1 MTELLSCR
9 DIHKSYG
16 GVKVLRGVTLGVNRG
31 EIFGLTGANG
41 AGKSTLIDVITG
53 QTAYTSGEIF
63 IGDVPVS
70 RGGAALRA
78 QLGLA
83 RTFQRP
89 QVAAELTLLEN
100 IRVARAAAG
109 LSSHNKILSAFIK
122 GFFGGGEEDEAE
134 IRNVCRQLSLR
145 EPDRL
150 AAEVTFGELR
160 LLEFARALMLKP
172 KVIVLDE
179 PFSGVGDAG
188 INGIIEALRALR
200 DAGCAV
206 LLVDHNID
214 LLTPLVDRMA
224 LLAQGEILVEGSVE
238 TCLHSPVFR
247 STYIGVA

>member
-1 MTELLSCR
+1 MNELLSVR
-9 DIHKSYG
+9 DIHKAYG
-16 GVKVLRGVTLGVNRG
+16 GVKVLRGVTLGVRGG

-53 QTAYTSGEIF
+53 QTSYTSGEIF
-63 IGDVPVS
+63 IGNVPVS
-70 RGGAALRA
+70 HGGAALRA

-89 QVAAELTLLEN
+89 QVASELTLLEN
-100 IRVARAAAG
+100 IRVARAATQ
-109 LSSHNKILSAFIK
+109 LSTHGKILSAFIK
-122 GFFGGGEEDEAE
+122 GFLGPAEDDEVE
-134 IRNVCRQLSLR
+134 IRRICHQIAL
-145 EPDRL
+145 PDPNRL

-188 INGIIEALRALR
+188 IHGIIEALKALR
-200 DAGCAV
+200 AAGCAI

-224 LLAQGEILVEGSVE
+224 LLAQGEILVEGDVD